1 MFQAK
6 QIAAVLIAV
15 CFVGAGEAATRP
27 QPPGAAQNVTIQ
39 PSGRAYL
46 FRGFIGASLRPVPK
60 RIGESVS
67 DRLRHFAVA
76 IAVILD

>member
-15 CFVGAGEAATRP
+15 SFASAGKAATRP
-27 QPPGAAQNVTIQ
+27 HPPGAAQNVTIQ

-46 FRGFIGASLRPVPK
+46 FRGFIGVLDWGMDELAQ
-60 RIGESVS
+60 RINGTGVTATVNSY
-67 DRLRHFAVA
+67 LA
-76 IAVILD
+76 